1 MHMSQ
6 RLYFQGWC
14 WSLLFVK
21 YHPYSWQKK
30 DSNCLATHYSIMP
43 CMILCLTS
51 PYFVCVATPIC
62 QSGMKTEELS
72 CSLSFYK
79 VENILYIFKWP
90 NLLLIL
96 YYRVIN
102 KGKTKCEKYLKPMLT
117 NTFLTRNNQVLHLK
131 QWYRNTLFIIV
142 KSM

>member
-1 MHMSQ
+1 MHDIV
-6 RLYFQGWC
+6 LNLTIFY
-14 WSLLFVK
+14 
-21 YHPYSWQKK
+21 
-30 DSNCLATHYSIMP
+30 
-43 CMILCLTS
+43 IL
-51 PYFVCVATPIC
+51 CVATPIC

-96 YYRVIN
+96 YDRVIN

-131 QWYRNTLFIIV
+131 Q
-142 KSM
+142 